1 MIMANPGS
9 PQAMQQSRG
18 ANPMPTMQKG
28 TMIGMFAVLIIMLVV
43 MMYRAQIGQILNYG
57 LEPLLGFGGQMP
69 VLTLIVAG
77 LLMITLSTVIRTL
90 LTDSVAQ
97 ARNQKISSD
106 FSKEMRQARL
116 ENNLYKLKK
125 LQEEQPKMTAKSMES
140 STQMMKL
147 MPVTMVVVIPIYAWI
162 GYFLGDPYYMIDGM
176 QVESIVPVELLTI
189 NIPWG
194 EADLVGRVMGMLPTW
209 IIIYTMISLPIG
221 QLESRAIRF
230 FLLRKRLAELDGIE
244 QK

>member
-1 MIMANPGS
+1 MTMANPGS
-9 PQAMQQSRG
+9 PQAMQQSRS

-28 TMIGMFAVLIIMLVV
+28 TMIGMFAVLIIMMVV
-43 MMYRAQIGQILNYG
+43 MMYRAQIGHALNYG
-57 LEPLLGFGGQMP
+57 LYPLLGFGGEMP
-69 VLTLIVAG
+69 VLTLVLAG

-90 LTDSVAQ
+90 MTDSVAQ

-106 FSKEMRQARL
+106 FNKEMRQARL

-125 LQEEQPKMTAKSMES
+125 LQEEQPKMMSKSMES

-147 MPVTMVVVIPIYAWI
+147 MPLTMIVVIPIYAWI
-162 GYFLGDPYYMIDGM
+162 GYFLADPYYNLGVID
-176 QVESIVPVELLTI
+176 VENAVNTII

-194 EADLVGRVMGMLPTW
+194 EADLIGRVAGFLPTW
-209 IIIYTMISLPIG
+209 IVIYTMISLPIG
-221 QLESRAIRF
+221 QLESRVIRF

-244 QK
+244 RK